1 MKTTAERLK
10 EGMELRK
17 MKQADL
23 VQLTGISKG
32 ALSSYLSGRYAP
44 KQDNVFKLA
53 AALNVSEAWLMGAD
67 VPMKRTP
74 SLFVSDDDILQ
85 RKKGTAA
92 DLFPEEALKELN
104 KISAVRI
111 PVLGKVPAGIPIEEI
126 EDVIGYEEIT
136 NKLAER
142 GEYFA
147 LKVTG
152 DSMEPKIH
160 DEDVVIVRC
169 QPDAENG
176 DVVIATVNGCDG
188 TCKRLKKTD
197 TGLMLLPF
205 NSSYDPYVFTWKEVE
220 EMPVVII
227 GKVIE
232 ARSKF

>member
-32 ALSSYLSGRYAP
+32 ALSSYLSGRYTP

-67 VPMKRTP
+67 VPTERSRPLMFPDGDLIPRSRIK
-74 SLFVSDDDILQ
+74 V
-85 RKKGTAA
+85 A
-92 DLFPEEALKELN
+92 DLFPQEALKALS
-104 KISAVRI
+104 KTSAVRI
-111 PVLGKVPAGIPIEEI
+111 PVLGKIPAGVPIEEI

-169 QPDAENG
+169 QPDAETG